1 LIARTRVR
9 LPAGEDV
16 GLLGLALAL
25 GAGALLRFW
34 DLTSA
39 SQHTDEAF
47 TLALS
52 AMPVP
57 VLLHNVVAHDFH
69 PPLFYLATHYLMVFL
84 PRPPWDYR
92 CLTAAFGCMTIVAS
106 WVAARRMFGPIA
118 AAVAGVAV
126 ALSPALVQYDRIYRM
141 YAVTVALST
150 LAWALL
156 LELERARGRTR
167 IALVVAYGLVAIV
180 LPYVDYLGA
189 LMLAA
194 QGAYVLTRLR
204 TLAPALGAIV
214 VAALAFVPWVHALR
228 EQLPLAGLSLSRP
241 GLDLGLAASIEGA
254 FAAGMPAAW
263 LPGLSGTL
271 VPALALGVVVVAA
284 AWIGRHSALPFWLAV
299 LALQITGSIV
309 AGKNLAYF
317 PRYLL
322 IDIPPFCVAL
332 GLIIWQLIAARRRV
346 VAAALGIG
354 LLAFLSITVSNVL
367 FDRFYQFPDW
377 YALNSLMLHEE
388 RPSDAIV
395 LDAAYE
401 ALVVRDFTAFRGH
414 ETLSFMNP
422 GDFDRI
428 LAWIAQHPD
437 RRIWYV
443 EHQHVYWDPQRRIA
457 TALAEK
463 RPTLLEQRWPRR
475 RVVDEVSAMLFGQ
488 VPMTVR

>member
-1 LIARTRVR
+1 
-9 LPAGEDV
+9 
-16 GLLGLALAL
+16 
-25 GAGALLRFW
+25 
-34 DLTSA
+34 
-39 SQHTDEAF
+39 
-47 TLALS
+47 
-52 AMPVP
+52 
-57 VLLHNVVAHDFH
+57 
-69 PPLFYLATHYLMVFL
+69 
-84 PRPPWDYR
+84 
-92 CLTAAFGCMTIVAS
+92 
-106 WVAARRMFGPIA
+106 
-118 AAVAGVAV
+118 
-126 ALSPALVQYDRIYRM
+126 
-141 YAVTVALST
+141 
-150 LAWALL
+150 
-156 LELERARGRTR
+156 
-167 IALVVAYGLVAIV
+167 
-180 LPYVDYLGA
+180 
-189 LMLAA
+189 
-194 QGAYVLTRLR
+194 
-204 TLAPALGAIV
+204 
-214 VAALAFVPWVHALR
+214 
-228 EQLPLAGLSLSRP
+228 LSRP

-284 AWIGRHSALPFWLAV
+284 AWIGRTSALPFWLAV

-377 YALNSLMLHEE
+377 YALNSLMLQEE

-475 RVVDEVSAMLFGQ
+475 RVVDEVSVMLFGQ

>member
-1 LIARTRVR
+1 LIARARVR
-9 LPAGEDV
+9 LEAGEDV
-16 GLLGLALAL
+16 GLVGLALAL
-25 GAGALLRFW
+25 VAGAVLRFW

-47 TLALS
+47 SFAVS

-57 VLLHNVVAHDFH
+57 VLLQNVVAHDFH
-69 PPLFYLATHYLMVFL
+69 PPLFYLATHYLMVWF
-84 PRPPWDYR
+84 PRPQWDYR
-92 CLTAAFGCMTIVAS
+92 YLTAACGCLTIVAT

-118 AAVAGVAV
+118 AAVAAVAV

-141 YAVTVALST
+141 YSVTVALST

-156 LELERARGRTR
+156 LELERARGRAR
-167 IALVVAYGLVAIV
+167 VALVTAYGLAAIV

-194 QGAYVLTRLR
+194 QGAYAFTRVR
-204 TLAPALGAIV
+204 TLAPALGALA
-214 VAALAFVPWVHALR
+214 VAALAFLPWAHALR

-254 FAAGMPAAW
+254 FAAGTPAVW
-263 LPGLSGTL
+263 LPGVSGVL
-271 VPALALGVVVVAA
+271 VPALALAVVVVAA
-284 AWIGRHSALPFWLAV
+284 GWLGRQSALPFWLGV
-299 LALQITGSIV
+299 LAVQIGGSIV
-309 AGKNLAYF
+309 VGKNLAYF

-322 IDIPPFCVAL
+322 IDIPPFCIAV
-332 GLIIWQLIAARRRV
+332 GLIIAQLIALRRRV
-346 VAAALGIG
+346 AAAALGIG
-354 LLAFLSITVSNVL
+354 LLAFLSVNVSNVL

-377 YALNSLMLHEE
+377 YAVNSLMLREE

-422 GDFDRI
+422 GDFDPI
-428 LAWIAQHPD
+428 LTWIAHHPG

-443 EHQHVYWDPQRRIA
+443 EHQNVYWDPQRRIA
-457 TALAEK
+457 TALAQK
-463 RPTLLEQRWPRR
+463 RPVRLEQHWPHRR
-475 RVVDEVSAMLFGQ
+475 AVDNVSVLLFGE